1 MMNHIHLI
9 GIGGTGISSIARVL
23 LEKGYTVSGS
33 DRSLSPLALELKKA
47 GVTVYEGHAP
57 ENVKGADMVVRSSA
71 ILDDN
76 VEVVEAKRLNI
87 PVLKRSDFLGS
98 LMEQNIGIAVA
109 GSHGKT
115 TTSSLMAWSLYRL
128 GLDPSYIL
136 GGVSK
141 NLGINAHAGSGDYFV
156 IEADEYD
163 RMFLGLNPGAILI
176 TNVEYDHPDCYPTPQ
191 LYIDAFKDFIMRL
204 KPNGFIVADYDS
216 ATNNKL
222 FDRLPPAVSAF
233 SYGLHSQ
240 ADYRAVNL
248 KQNQIGGF
256 TFDVVF
262 TPDSLPITT
271 VSLQIPGEHNVR
283 NALGVIAV
291 HHQLGTNVHVA
302 AQSLS
307 EFKGTG
313 RRFDVVGEVS
323 GITVIDDYA
332 HHPTK
337 IKATLAAA
345 RSRYPG
351 RRIVAVWQ
359 PHTYSRTKALA
370 SDFIRSLENADLVIV
385 SEIYAAREKVEKYSS
400 KDLVQQMDL
409 RKALYIA
416 GIPEITRYLT
426 RHLLPGDVLIVLS
439 AGDADQICR
448 SVLSVLD
455 ERKA

>member
-1 MMNHIHLI
+1 MTHIHLI

-33 DRSLSPLALELKKA
+33 DQSISILALELQKA
-47 GVTVYEGHAP
+47 GVAVYEGHASA
-57 ENVKGADMVVRSSA
+57 NIKGADMVVRSSA
-71 ILDDN
+71 ISDDN
-76 VEVVEAKRLNI
+76 VEVMEAKKLGI

-98 LMEQNIGIAVA
+98 LMEKYIGIAIA
-109 GSHGKT
+109 GTNGKT

-141 NLGINAHAGSGDYFV
+141 NLGINAHAGTGDHFV

-163 RMFLGLNPGAILI
+163 RMFLGLTPGAILV
-176 TNVEYDHPDCYPTPQ
+176 TNVEYDHPDCFPTPVDYV
-191 LYIDAFKDFIMRL
+191 LAFKEFIMRL
-204 KPNGFIVADYDS
+204 KPNGFILADYDS
-216 ATNNKL
+216 AVTHNL
-222 FDRLPPAVSAF
+222 FASLPPLTSGF
-233 SYGLHSQ
+233 TYGLHSM
-240 ADYRAVNL
+240 ADYRAHNL

-262 TPDSLPITT
+262 TPDSLPVTT

-307 EFKGTG
+307 EFKGTD
-313 RRFDVVGEVS
+313 RRFDIIGEAN
-323 GITVIDDYA
+323 GITIINDYA
-332 HHPTK
+332 HNPSK
-337 IKATLAAA
+337 IKAALAAT
-345 RSRYPG
+345 RVRFPG
-351 RRIVAVWQ
+351 RRVVAVWQ
-359 PHTYSRTKALA
+359 PHTYSRTHALA
-370 SDFIRSLENADLVIV
+370 ADFIRSLENADLIIV
-385 SEIYAAREKVEKYSS
+385 SEIYASREKVEEYSS
-400 KDLVQQMDL
+400 KELVQQMDL
-409 RKALYIA
+409 RKALFIA
-416 GIPEITRYLT
+416 GIPEITRYLV

-448 SVLSVLD
+448 SVLSQLN

>member
-1 MMNHIHLI
+1 MEHIHLI

-23 LEKGYTVSGS
+23 LEKGFTVSGS
-33 DRSLSPLALELKKA
+33 DKTLSPLAMELQKA
-47 GVTVYEGHAP
+47 GVTIFEGHSP
-57 ENVKGADMVVRSSA
+57 ENIKGADMVVRSSA

-76 VEVVEAKRLNI
+76 VEVMEANRLNI

-98 LMEQNIGIAVA
+98 LMEKNIGIAIA

-115 TTSSLMAWSLYRL
+115 TTSALTAWSLYRL

-141 NLGINAHAGSGDYFV
+141 NLGINAHAGSGDHFV

-163 RMFLGLNPGAILI
+163 RMFLGLNPGAMLI
-176 TNVEYDHPDCYPTPQ
+176 TNVEYDHPDCYPTPTE
-191 LYIDAFKDFIMRL
+191 YIQAFKDFIMRL
-204 KPNGFIVADYDS
+204 KPNGFIVADYES
-216 ATNNKL
+216 TTSNHL
-222 FDRLPPAVSAF
+222 FETLPTAALAF
-233 SYGLHSQ
+233 TYGLNPQ

-248 KQNQIGGF
+248 KPNQIGGF

-262 TPDSLPITT
+262 TADALPITT

-283 NALGVIAV
+283 NALGVIAL

-313 RRFDVVGEVS
+313 RRFDVVGEVN
-323 GITVIDDYA
+323 GITVVDDYA
-332 HHPTK
+332 HHPSK

-345 RSRYPG
+345 RTRYPG
-351 RRIVAVWQ
+351 RRVVAVWQ
-359 PHTYSRTKALA
+359 PHTYSRTRTLA
-370 SDFIRSLENADLVIV
+370 SDFVRSLENADLVIV
-385 SEIYAAREKVEKYSS
+385 SEIYASREKVENYSS
-400 KDLVQQMDL
+400 KELVQQMDL
-409 RKALYIA
+409 RKALFIA
-416 GIPEITRYLT
+416 TIPEITSYLT

-439 AGDADQICR
+439 AGDADQICN
-448 SVLSVLD
+448 SVITSLN
-455 ERKA
+455 ERKV

>member
-1 MMNHIHLI
+1 MTHIHLI

-23 LEKGYTVSGS
+23 LERGFTVSGS
-33 DRSLSPLALELKKA
+33 DRTLSPLALELKKA
-47 GVTVYEGHAP
+47 GVTVFEGHAP
-57 ENVKGADMVVRSSA
+57 ENIKGADMVVRSSA

-76 VEVVEAKRLNI
+76 VEVMEATRLNI

-98 LMEQNIGIAVA
+98 LMQKNIGIAIA

-115 TTSSLMAWSLYRL
+115 TTSALMAWSLYRL

-141 NLGINAHAGSGDYFV
+141 NLGINAHAGTGDFFV

-176 TNVEYDHPDCYPTPQ
+176 TNVEYDHPDCYPTPES
-191 LYIDAFKDFIMRL
+191 YIEAFKDFIKRL
-204 KPNGFIVADYDS
+204 KPNGFILADYDS
-216 ATNNKL
+216 VVVDQL
-222 FDRLPPAVSAF
+222 FDSIPPNTNAF
-233 SYGLHSQ
+233 TYGLHSL

-248 KQNQIGGF
+248 KQNPIGGF

-313 RRFDVVGEVS
+313 RRFDVVGEVN

-351 RRIVAVWQ
+351 RRLVAVWQ
-359 PHTYSRTKALA
+359 PHTYSRTRALA
-370 SDFIRSLENADLVIV
+370 ADFIRSLENADLIIV
-385 SEIYAAREKVEKYSS
+385 SEIYASREKIEDYSS
-400 KDLVQQMDL
+400 KELVQEMDL
-409 RKALYIA
+409 RKALYIS
-416 GIPEITRYLT
+416 GIPEITRYLNK
-426 RHLLPGDVLIVLS
+426 HLLPGDVLIVLS
-439 AGDADQICR
+439 AGDADQICK
-448 SVLSVLD
+448 SVLSMMS
-455 ERKA
+455 ERKE